1 MADQA
6 QPAAISAPFPPPPPF
21 YKSFTPQNLER
32 QKEYLES
39 LNLSSPKTLPT
50 EASAPDILSL
60 PPELRNLFPPPQ
72 PPEGKY
78 RSFGVEH
85 DVCICFPSCCLLRA
99 IAFKLM
105 AI

>member
-6 QPAAISAPFPPPPPF
+6 QPAAISAAFPAPPPF

-39 LNLSSPKTLPT
+39 LNLSSPKPLST
-50 EASAPDILSL
+50 ESSAPDLLSL

-72 PPEGKY
+72 PPDGKY

-85 DVCICFPSCCLLRA
+85 DVSIDVSDIHSIVKF
-99 IAFKLM
+99 
-105 AI
+105 